1 MDNQTDQQLLRA
13 YVSHRSEAAFTE
25 LVHRYIDLVYSTS
38 RRLLGDAFRAEDVT
52 QATFMALAQNAK
64 SLANRA
70 VLSGWLHTTAHH
82 LAIKT
87 IRTDARR
94 QQREKE
100 AVTMNESAHA
110 PTAVSWQEIAPHL
123 DALIGE
129 LAESERDAILLRYFE
144 KKSAAEM
151 AATLGISADAAQKRV
166 NRAVE
171 KLRSL
176 FSKHGI
182 NIGSGGLGIL
192 ISTHAVQA
200 APAGL
205 ALTISSVAL
214 AGTAATTSTL
224 IAATKTMARTTLQKT
239 LVTTTV
245 AVLAGVGLYEAKQAL
260 DARTEVLTL
269 RQQQALLEE
278 QVQSLQKDNGSL
290 TNRISQLGAESM
302 EQNDNSLELLRLRGA
317 ITRLRNENAQLAE
330 QLEDWEHFQSIRSNI
345 FTVLSNTPPVRTFT
359 SFGTASLNWDQTL
372 VTGGWK
378 TPSGKRAIALITA
391 QPGDDSGQLSIKTKF
406 LEYTEAAGEES
417 GLARFNFDVFDFSKI
432 GSSPKAHAVATD
444 QLRTMLEHA
453 ERLGGINLLAAPEG
467 TAPIGRHVQ
476 FQEVGAGKIAS
487 GEVYHTGPI
496 LDFIPTVAPD
506 GRSATIEFNF
516 ALSCRI
522 PFVTPSPDSESSP

>member
-1 MDNQTDQQLLRA
+1 MNNQTDQQLLRA

-25 LVHRYIDLVYSTS
+25 LVRRHIDLVYSTAL
-38 RRLLGDAFRAEDVT
+38 RHLGDAFRAEDVA
-52 QATFMALAQNAK
+52 QATFAALAQNARR
-64 SLANRA
+64 LTPRPI
-70 VLSGWLHTTAHH
+70 LSGWLHTTAHH

-100 AVTMNESAHA
+100 AVTMNEFTHA
-110 PTAVSWQEIAPHL
+110 PAAASWQEIAPHL
-123 DALIGE
+123 DALIGK

-144 KKSAAEM
+144 KKSATEM
-151 AATLGISADAAQKRV
+151 AERLHISAEAAQKRV

-171 KLRSL
+171 KLRDL

-192 ISTHAVQA
+192 ISAHAVQT

-224 IAATKTMARTTLQKT
+224 ITATKTLAMTTLQKT

-245 AVLAGVGLYEAKQAL
+245 AVLAGVGLYEAKQAH
-260 DARTEVLTL
+260 DARTEVQTL

-278 QVQSLQKDNGSL
+278 QVQNLQKDNGSL
-290 TNRISQLGAESM
+290 TSRVSQLGAESV
-302 EQNDNSLELLRLRGA
+302 EQNGNSLELLRLRGA
-317 ITRLRNENAQLAE
+317 VTRLRNENAELAE
-330 QLEDWEHFQSIRSNI
+330 QQKELEEFRSRI
-345 FTVLSNTPPVRTFT
+345 LDVLSNTPPVRTFT
-359 SFGTASLNWDQTL
+359 SFGVASLNWDQTL

-391 QPGDDSGQLSIKTKF
+391 QPGDVSGQLSIKTRL

-417 GLARFNFDVFDFSKI
+417 GFAQFNFDAVDAEKAYS
-432 GSSPKAHAVATD
+432 GPKAHTVTTD

-453 ERLGGINLLAAPEG
+453 ERTEGTNLQAAPEA
-467 TAPIGRHVQ
+467 TTLNGRQAQVAQ
-476 FQEVGAGKIAS
+476 LEVRSIPS
-487 GEVYHTGPI
+487 GEAYYTGPT

-506 GRSATIEFNF
+506 GRSVTIIFNTE
-516 ALSCRI
+516 LKYRI
-522 PFVTPSPDSESSP
+522 PFLTPSPESESSP